1 MDGHVK
7 NLLYDHPEY
16 YEVLY
21 PEAHD
26 ETPTMCRRIFDRFLR
41 RPPRSILDIG
51 CGTGRDLR
59 SLRRTCP
66 ECVGVDFLP
75 QMIEYAR
82 AKSSGIEF
90 HVGDMRTLRLGRA
103 FDVVLCF
110 GWVLMYALT
119 DGEIDRTL
127 DTFVAHSHSGSLLI
141 LDVRNASALL
151 GDGFEPRVEGEVASA
166 IFTARYVAEHTLD
179 RRRQALLRRRTWQM
193 PDGSAAQDYCEYR
206 LIFPQELAHRLGEKG
221 FTVLGMYDNRELQE
235 SDFTGPTMY
244 AVATYGAEP
253 AGPGGALQRA

>member
-1 MDGHVK
+1 MDGSVR

-21 PEAHD
+21 PDARD
-26 ETPTMCRRIFDRFLR
+26 ETPAMCRRIFSRFLGG
-41 RPPRSILDIG
+41 PPRSILDIG

-66 ECVGVDFLP
+66 ECVGVDLLP
-75 QMIEYAR
+75 QMVAYAKAR
-82 AKSSGIEF
+82 SSGVEF
-90 HVGDMRTLRLGRA
+90 HVGDMRNLRLGRA

-119 DGEIDRTL
+119 DRDLDRTL
-127 DTFVAHSHSGSLLI
+127 DTFAAHCHPGSLLI

-151 GDGFEPRVEGEVASA
+151 RDGFEPRVEGEVASA
-166 IFTARYVAEHTLD
+166 TFTARYVAEHTLD
-179 RRRQALLRRRTWQM
+179 RRRQVLLRRRTWKM

-206 LIFPQELAHRLGEKG
+206 IILPEELARRLSEKG
-221 FTVLGMYDNRELQE
+221 FAVLGIFDNRELRE

-244 AVATYGAEP
+244 AVARYGAEEP
-253 AGPGGALQRA
+253 VPRS